1 MVGVE
6 GEGDLALQTV
16 TVEDKTS
23 AVVVWG
29 IHAGDT
35 RTTWNHLPDIS
46 GRELYQATWPS
57 WLYQVEDDRGVVSEM
72 GSCVSRFKLMFF
84 AFVYK

>member
-46 GRELYQATWPS
+46 GRDLNQAIGPPGYTRSRMTGAWS
-57 WLYQVEDDRGVVSEM
+57 QRWGVAFLVS
-72 GSCVSRFKLMFF
+72 S
-84 AFVYK
+84 

>member
-6 GEGDLALQTV
+6 GEGEPALQTV

-46 GRELYQATWPS
+46 GRDLNKAT
-57 WLYQVEDDRGVVSEM
+57 
-72 GSCVSRFKLMFF
+72 
-84 AFVYK
+84 